1 MYYNVIICNTKRVK
15 RMASEQFSLRIPK
28 DTKNRLDELAK
39 ATGRTKAYLAID
51 AIEKY
56 LEVESWQICA
66 IQDGLKDVENES
78 VLSLDDVKKS
88 WNID

>member
-1 MYYNVIICNTKRVK
+1 
-15 RMASEQFSLRIPK
+15 MASEQLSLRIPK
-28 DTKNRLDELAK
+28 DTKNRLEKLAE

-56 LEVESWQICA
+56 LETEAWQIQA
-66 IQDGLKDVENES
+66 IQDGLKDVDNDS
-78 VLSLDDVKKS
+78 VISIDEVKKS